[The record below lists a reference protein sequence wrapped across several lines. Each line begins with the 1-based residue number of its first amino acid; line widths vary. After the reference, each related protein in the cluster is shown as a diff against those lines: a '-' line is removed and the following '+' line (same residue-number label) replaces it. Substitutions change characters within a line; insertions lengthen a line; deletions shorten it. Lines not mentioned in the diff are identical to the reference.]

1 MQRRLRGGEW
11 DGVPIPEVLWGR
23 SSPRGSVRGSR
34 EQVESAGRSRYLS
47 DRLGHCQQRGR
58 FLLGPAP
65 MKPQGRVWMGTTGS
79 MLRWWPRLVIGN
91 GDREVGSGNFLP
103 CVQLCRV
110 GVGGWVAGDLGGRDW
125 DSAGLVSG
133 WGGGILPARLGESVW
148 GTASVPGTPSL
159 ISEADWSVKQHL
171 PGDRELD

>member
-11 DGVPIPEVLWGR
+11 GGVPIPEVVWGR

-47 DRLGHCQQRGR
+47 DRLGRCQQRGR

-79 MLRWWPRLVIGN
+79 MLRWWPQLVIGN
-91 GDREVGSGNFLP
+91 GDREVGSGNFPP
-103 CVQLCRV
+103 CVQFCRV
-110 GVGGWVAGDLGGRDW
+110 GVGGLGGRR
-125 DSAGLVSG
+125 SGREGLGLCWVGLRVG
-133 WGGGILPARLGESVW
+133 WRHPACAAW
-148 GTASVPGTPSL
+148 
-159 ISEADWSVKQHL
+159 
-171 PGDRELD
+171 